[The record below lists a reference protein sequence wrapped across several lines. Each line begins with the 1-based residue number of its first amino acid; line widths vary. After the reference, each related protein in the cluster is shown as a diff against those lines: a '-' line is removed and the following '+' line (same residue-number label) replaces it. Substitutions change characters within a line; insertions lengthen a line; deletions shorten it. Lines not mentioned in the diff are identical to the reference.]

1 MDGPKLYFFK
11 NVTYFFY
18 SNAIKI
24 HPQFTQAKQRKHAV
38 LCHYKLEKALEDQH
52 KALEATLEELRQ
64 YKKQHEEWS
73 VLLNKIMSEQASI
86 ESRLESRL
94 QYEDF
99 KLRQNKNNKE
109 TKAGNF

>member
-1 MDGPKLYFFK
+1 M
-11 NVTYFFY
+11 
-18 SNAIKI
+18 
-24 HPQFTQAKQRKHAV
+24 

-109 TKAGNF
+109 TKAGNLKK

>member
-1 MDGPKLYFFK
+1 MAPNCIFFK
-11 NVTYFFY
+11 LLLNSFY

-64 YKKQHEEWS
+64 YKKQHEG
-73 VLLNKIMSEQASI
+73 A
-86 ESRLESRL
+86 
-94 QYEDF
+94 
-99 KLRQNKNNKE
+99 
-109 TKAGNF
+109 